1 MPRERLAAL
10 ADDGTYTEHDARAP
24 SPHLARYGIAA
35 QDDDGVVAASLCIHG
50 RAVEVVAQDAR
61 FLGGSVGERHAQK
74 ISAAIS
80 RARASR
86 RPLLVLA
93 ASGGVRLHEA
103 NAAEIALARV
113 LRALVDARAAGIA
126 TLAIGVGDV
135 FGGMSIVA
143 AACDALALTP
153 SARCGLSGPRVIAL
167 ARAGTLDATDR
178 SATDALFGA
187 AARVR
192 ARYAEAVDDNATAM
206 RDWIGGWIGHRLAAP
221 VAFDAAIRQA
231 QLRYATALEGAHV
244 AQTVT
249 ASGERAKLHAFVREV
264 DAVSLAA
271 TDAELL
277 ALSPSVRT
285 LLIVEDSRG
294 HAASVEAEHDG
305 LSWRL
310 AQHACVLG
318 VLRARGVAIVGV
330 VDGIGHSAAFFANA
344 LQADRLYALPGAR
357 IVAMEPQAIARVTG
371 MDGSLLARAI
381 DDDPLLGHLA
391 RHFAALG
398 GLAMISAM
406 DEAR

>member
-74 ISAAIS
+74 IGAAI
-80 RARASR
+80 ARACASR
-86 RPLLVLA
+86 CPLLVLA

-249 ASGERAKLHAFVREV
+249 ASGEPVANP
-264 DAVSLAA
+264 AA
-271 TDAELL
+271 N
-277 ALSPSVRT
+277 P
-285 LLIVEDSRG
+285 
-294 HAASVEAEHDG
+294 
-305 LSWRL
+305 
-310 AQHACVLG
+310 
-318 VLRARGVAIVGV
+318 VA
-330 VDGIGHSAAFFANA
+330 
-344 LQADRLYALPGAR
+344 
-357 IVAMEPQAIARVTG
+357 
-371 MDGSLLARAI
+371 
-381 DDDPLLGHLA
+381 
-391 RHFAALG
+391 
-398 GLAMISAM
+398 
-406 DEAR
+406 